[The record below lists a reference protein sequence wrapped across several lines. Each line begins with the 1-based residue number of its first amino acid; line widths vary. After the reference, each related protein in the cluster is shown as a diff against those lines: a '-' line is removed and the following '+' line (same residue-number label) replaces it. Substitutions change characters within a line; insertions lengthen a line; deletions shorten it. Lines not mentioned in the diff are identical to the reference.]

1 MGNIYSGRIEALRT
15 ELDKNDANWYLC
27 TTSDPHGSEYI
38 NAHYKIREFLSG
50 FTGSNGDLLVGPE
63 GAWLWTDGRYFVQ
76 AEKELEGSGI
86 ELMRIGQEGV
96 PELTVFVKDR
106 VLEGDVLMFN
116 GKLIS
121 ASLGNEIRDILKEKG
136 AFLLAGAD
144 PVDNIW
150 VDRPEDSSEKISV
163 LPEELRGEVYE
174 DKLAA
179 VRKKIKEYGCNSH
192 IISSLDDQMWL
203 FNIRGRDIKYNP
215 VAYAYTVITEDKVKL
230 YVKEEAIT
238 DELRAYAEE
247 HAIEPADY
255 NSFYDKISA
264 FKEGDKLLADANQ
277 SSYLLLRLLE
287 KNGVQ
292 IVSERDPSAD
302 LKAVKSEKEIE
313 NIKRVYLKDS
323 LILTRFLKFMKE
335 EGMAKNLSEYEA
347 AMMLDK
353 MRLGEDDCYDL
364 SFTTISAAGANA
376 AMMHYDAAEEGSAE
390 IKENEVYLVDS
401 GGQYMGGTTD
411 VTRTL
416 IPVNASDELKLHFT
430 KVCAG
435 MLALQNAVFLKGVSG
450 RNLDILAREPLWEL
464 MIDYKCGT
472 GHGVGYML
480 NVHEGPQNI
489 RPRAIKGVKEASM
502 TPGMLVSDEPGVY
515 IEGKYGIRTEN
526 ILLCVDCG
534 KNGDGEFLKFKP
546 LTFVPIDLDGIDPAA
561 FNEKERK
568 QLNDY
573 HRAVNEKLSPFMN
586 EEEKAWLAKATRK
599 V

>member
-1 MGNIYSGRIEALRT
+1 MGNIYTGRIEALRN

-38 NAHYKIREFLSG
+38 NAHYKIREYLSG
-50 FTGSNGDLLVGPE
+50 FTGSNGDLLVGPD

-96 PELTVFVKDR
+96 PELTAFIKEK

-121 ASLGNEIRDILKEKG
+121 AGLGNEIRDILKEKG

-150 VDRPEDSSEKISV
+150 EDRPEDSSEAISV
-163 LPEELRGEVYE
+163 LADEISGEVYT
-174 DKLAA
+174 DKLS
-179 VRKKIKEYGCNSH
+179 KIRERMKARGCNKH
-192 IISSLDDQMWL
+192 IISALDDQMWL

-215 VAYAYTVITEDKVKL
+215 VAYAYTLITEDTVRL
-230 YVKEEAIT
+230 YVKEKSIG
-238 DELRAYAEE
+238 DELMSYSEKE
-247 HAIEPADY
+247 GIELVD
-255 NSFYDKISA
+255 YDKFYEDTKSV
-264 FKEGDKLLADANQ
+264 KEGDTVLADANQ

-287 KNGVQ
+287 KNGAK

-302 LKAVKSEKEIE
+302 LKAVKNEKEIE
-313 NIKRVYLKDS
+313 NLKKVYLKDS
-323 LILTRFLKFMKE
+323 LILTRFLKYMKE
-335 EGMAKNLSEYEA
+335 EGVKKNHNEYEA
-347 AMMLDK
+347 AAMLDK
-353 MRLGEDDCYDL
+353 MRLEDEDCYDL

-376 AMMHYDAAEEGSAE
+376 AMMHYDAAETGSAVINE
-390 IKENEVYLVDS
+390 DEVYLVDS

-416 IPVNASDELKLHFT
+416 IPAKASDELKLHFS

-435 MLALQNAVFLKGVSG
+435 MLALQNAVFLKGACG
-450 RNLDILAREPLWEL
+450 RNLDILAREPLWEM

-472 GHGVGYML
+472 GHGIGYML

-489 RPRAIKGVKEASM
+489 RPRAIKGVKEAEM
-502 TPGMLVSDEPGVY
+502 IPGMLVSDEPGVY
-515 IEGKYGIRTEN
+515 IEGRYGIRIEN
-526 ILLCVDCG
+526 ILLCVSKG
-534 KNGDGEFLKFKP
+534 KNTDGEFLAFEP
-546 LTFVPIDLDGIDPAA
+546 ITFVPIDLNGIDVNALS
-561 FNEKERK
+561 EKERK
-568 QLNDY
+568 QLNAY
-573 HRAVNEKLSPFMN
+573 HRAVYDSLSPLMN
-586 EEEKAWLAKATRK
+586 DEEKSWLADATRE